1 MLGLSILYTTST
13 CRPLSEALAVDYTGA
28 CLVELLL
35 GDPHGVEGGER
46 GVDRAA
52 EPARVFTFVVLDDLR
67 AVVWRHQGV
76 HLAPE
81 TL

>member
-13 CRPLSEALAVDYTGA
+13 PPSISEALAVDYTGA

-46 GVDRAA
+46 GVDGAA
-52 EPARVFTFVVLDDLR
+52 EPS
-67 AVVWRHQGV
+67 
-76 HLAPE
+76 
-81 TL
+81 